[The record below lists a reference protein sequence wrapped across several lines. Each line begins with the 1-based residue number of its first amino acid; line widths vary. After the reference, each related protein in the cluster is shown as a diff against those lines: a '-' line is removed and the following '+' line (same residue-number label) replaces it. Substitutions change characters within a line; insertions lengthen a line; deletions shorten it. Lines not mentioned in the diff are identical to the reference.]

1 MKFKFIILITLLIPS
16 IVLLGSNLS
25 VKKDNKEQYNINDTN
40 KVNDL
45 LNESK
50 RLEDANQLDNAI
62 TTGLQALNIAE
73 KIDNNYIRYKTY
85 KNLET
90 LYNKA
95 GKMVLFNKYKVK
107 VALIK
112 PKIGKETQP
121 IKENQD
127 QNQALKIQQEILEK
141 EQLELKKKVEEI
153 ERLNKDKSISK
164 EELERRKL
172 EIFKKQQEIDETKK
186 TINFQTLRI
195 NETTSL
201 LQLTQHELENQKLSA
216 KIFEDSLQIVKKN
229 ELLLK
234 NEAEKQT
241 LINYLLFLGLSGL
254 AIVLASV
261 FRLYRIKKRTQELL
275 IEKNNEIEE
284 EKKRSD
290 DLLLNILPIEVAH
303 ELKANGKSEPR
314 YFNNA
319 TVMFT
324 DFKDFTIVSEK
335 ITSKELVEE
344 IDYLFRVFDMI
355 IENNN
360 LEKIK
365 TIGDAYLCASGLPDP
380 DTHNPLNVIKA
391 AHQIIEFI
399 DSYVTNRKEENR
411 PFFNIR
417 IGINSGP
424 LVAGIVG
431 AKKFAYDI
439 WGDTVNIAA
448 RMEQNSEPGKINI
461 SGSTYSLIKNQV
473 ICQYRGKIPAKNK
486 GDIDM
491 YYFEKFTETQN

>member
-1 MKFKFIILITLLIPS
+1 MNFNFLIFIALLIPNLK
-16 IVLLGSNLS
+16 VLGSNHT
-25 VKKDNKEQYNINDTN
+25 VIKDYKELYNLNDTN

-45 LNESK
+45 LAESK
-50 RLEDANQLDNAI
+50 RLEDDKQIDNAI

-73 KIDNNYIRYKTY
+73 KINNNYIKYKTY
-85 KNLET
+85 KNLEN

-95 GKMVLFNKYKVK
+95 GKIVLYNKYKVRA
-107 VALIK
+107 ALIK
-112 PKIGKETQP
+112 PKIET
-121 IKENQD
+121 ENQPSKQSQD
-127 QNQALKIQQEILEK
+127 NALKIQQEILEK

-164 EELERRKL
+164 EELEKRKL
-172 EIFKKQQEIDETKK
+172 EIYKKQLEIDETKK
-186 TINFQTLRI
+186 TISSQALRI

-201 LQLTQHELENQKLSA
+201 LQLTQQELENQKLSA

-241 LINYLLFLGLSGL
+241 LINYLLVLGLSGL
-254 AIVLASV
+254 FIILASV

-275 IEKNNEIEE
+275 LEKNNEIEE

-380 DTHNPLNVIKA
+380 DSHNPLNVVKA
-391 AHQIIEFI
+391 AHQIVEFI
-399 DSYVTNRKEENR
+399 ESYVINRKEENR

-461 SGSTYSLIKNQV
+461 SGSTYDLIKNQAS
-473 ICQYRGKIPAKNK
+473 CLYRGKISAKNK
-486 GDIDM
+486 GEIDM
-491 YYFEKFTETQN
+491 YYFDKFTEIQN

>member
-1 MKFKFIILITLLIPS
+1 MKYIIILTLLLFLPF
-16 IVLLGSNLS
+16 VRLDASNFNRE
-25 VKKDNKEQYNINDTN
+25 KENNEQYTINDTN

-45 LNESK
+45 LQQAYGLSTS
-50 RLEDANQLDNAI
+50 NQHDLAISNA
-62 TTGLQALNIAE
+62 LQALKIAE
-73 KIDNNYIRYKTY
+73 KVNSNFAKYKTY
-85 KNLET
+85 IALQSI
-90 LYNKA
+90 YSAA
-95 GKMVLFNKYKVK
+95 GKLVLSNKYKAK
-107 VALIK
+107 AFLIK
-112 PKIGKETQP
+112 PKIEKEAP
-121 IKENQD
+121 ASKEEQD
-127 QNQALKIQQEILEK
+127 RLIKIQQEILEK
-141 EQLELKKKVEEI
+141 EQQELRKKMEEI
-153 ERLNKDKSISK
+153 EKLNQDKSISK

-172 EIFKKQQEIDETKK
+172 EIYKKQLEIDETRK
-186 TINFQTLRI
+186 TISSQAIRI
-195 NETTSL
+195 NETNNL

-229 ELLLK
+229 EMLLK

-241 LINYLLFLGLSGL
+241 LINFLLFIGLSFVV
-254 AIVLASV
+254 IILASV

-275 IEKNNEIEE
+275 LEKNNEIEE
-284 EKKRSD
+284 EKKRSE

-314 YFNNA
+314 FFNNA

-324 DFKDFTIVSEK
+324 DFKDFTVVSEK
-335 ITSKELVEE
+335 ITATELVEE

-355 IENNN
+355 IEDNN

-380 DTHNPLNVIKA
+380 QTHNPINVVKA
-391 AHQIIEFI
+391 AHQIVEFVKT
-399 DSYVTNRKEENR
+399 YVSNRKEENR
-411 PFFNIR
+411 PYFDIR

-461 SGSTYSLIKNQV
+461 SGSTYDLVKNEV
-473 ICQYRGKIPAKNK
+473 ACKYRGKIPAKNK
-486 GDIDM
+486 GEIDM
-491 YYFEKFTETQN
+491 YYFENFIENNNN